1 MSKSA
6 KKRSPS
12 KSASSAPSAKSSRRT
27 AGDARP
33 ENVNSGSKQ
42 SRGRGAADRG
52 KTLRGCLSWRCLLQ
66 GPPMHALIVGYVP
79 EFGFATHRRLDLLYF
94 SHASKLA

>member
-1 MSKSA
+1 MDACFVATDSTGQKLTYVYFA
-6 KKRSPS
+6 GEPG
-12 KSASSAPSAKSSRRT
+12 RRT
-27 AGDARP
+27 AAKLLTRDEARRIAA
-33 ENVNSGSKQ
+33 KQ
-42 SRGRGAADRG
+42 
-52 KTLRGCLSWRCLLQ
+52 RGCLSWRCLLQ